1 MNPLAGSAA
10 PRDCAQGGLTSS
22 SSHARQ
28 NCSGGSHRVR
38 DLSEAESRLMGAGAA
53 MLGRLGG
60 GELGARVL
68 AGAPGAVN
76 WVLVRRLLFLAGALR
91 QRLQYVGDVSAGC
104 LGDGRTAHTA

>member
-1 MNPLAGSAA
+1 M
-10 PRDCAQGGLTSS
+10 
-22 SSHARQ
+22 
-28 NCSGGSHRVR
+28 R
-38 DLSEAESRLMGAGAA
+38 DLSEAESRLMGAGSA